1 VRRSKLTY
9 ASLRRG
15 GTLVFVALCVEHFM
29 LSAPLVAALRRG
41 GLSVTTGTVNHPA
54 LLDRVLRFGPD
65 AVTTDVPHALR
76 GGVRSRA
83 A

>member
-1 VRRSKLTY
+1 
-9 ASLRRG
+9 
-15 GTLVFVALCVEHFM
+15 M
-29 LSAPLVAALRRG
+29 AALRRG
-41 GLSVTTGTVNHPA
+41 GLSVTTGTVNDRA

>member
-41 GLSVTTGTVNHPA
+41 GLSVTTGTVN
-54 LLDRVLRFGPD
+54 DRVLRFGPD
-65 AVTTDVPHALR
+65 ALTTDVPHALR

>member
-1 VRRSKLTY
+1 MVRDT
-9 ASLRRG
+9 
-15 GTLVFVALCVEHFM
+15 VFVTRA
-29 LSAPLVAALRRG
+29 ADWYAALRRG
-41 GLSVTTGTVNHPA
+41 GLSVTTGTVN
-54 LLDRVLRFGPD
+54 DRVLRFGPD